1 MALFSD
7 LNPYHWPGWF
17 VSALAVVH
25 ATAVIFCF
33 TEIRSLACIRNK
45 SSCPSRL
52 KLSAKLRSKK
62 KVQFAVSL
70 GMRWYSLFITLKQK
84 LTASVLVFKP

>member
-1 MALFSD
+1 MYVCSAGVASIMALFPD

-25 ATAVIFCF
+25 ATAIIFCF
-33 TEIRSLACIRNK
+33 TKIRSVACVRNK

-52 KLSAKLRSKK
+52 KLSVQLRSKQ

-70 GMRWYSLFITLKQK
+70 GMSTWSFQV
-84 LTASVLVFKP
+84 S